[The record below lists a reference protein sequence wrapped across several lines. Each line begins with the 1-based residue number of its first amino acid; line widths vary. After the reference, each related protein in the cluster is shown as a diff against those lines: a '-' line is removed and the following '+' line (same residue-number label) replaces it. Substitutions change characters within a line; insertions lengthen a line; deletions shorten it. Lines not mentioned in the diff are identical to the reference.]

1 MISWATMSTGLS
13 LTMVACSRPTT
24 SAVDLAGAI
33 AGVGADPAQVVQVEQ
48 DESLA
53 GRLEEVGDL
62 RGDRTLARP
71 VHAGDQD
78 AFGLAHQPGLF
89 GSTPQAGVGRLA
101 G

>member
-13 LTMVACSRPTT
+13 STMVACSRPTT

-33 AGVGADPAQVVQVEQ
+33 AGDGADPAQVVQVEQ
-48 DESLA
+48 GERPFLL
-53 GRLEEVGDL
+53 LEEVGDL
-62 RGDRTLARP
+62 RGDRALARP

-78 AFGLAHQPGLF
+78 AFGVAHQPRLF
-89 GSTPQAGVGRLA
+89 GSTRQAGVGRLA